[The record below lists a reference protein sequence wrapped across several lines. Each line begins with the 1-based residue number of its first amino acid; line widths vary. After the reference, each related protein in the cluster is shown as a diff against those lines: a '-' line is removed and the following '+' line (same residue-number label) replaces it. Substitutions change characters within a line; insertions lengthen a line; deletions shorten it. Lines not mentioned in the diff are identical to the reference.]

1 MAAARQIIRAASS
14 TSRTVYGGVHTVSL
28 IPGDGAGPE
37 LASAVKDVFEHMK
50 VPVRFDEQ
58 NITGRDKSYEAAQK
72 SLRSHGVGL
81 KGILST
87 SASLAEPRSLNVQ
100 LRKDLDLFANMV
112 KCRTIEGVPAR
123 HANVDMIVIREN
135 TEGEYSG
142 LEHESVPGVVESL
155 KVITTEKARRI
166 AKFAFETASRL
177 SRRKVTAVHKAN
189 IMKLADGY
197 FLECC
202 REVSKDYPLIDFE
215 DMIVDNCCMQLASK
229 PQQFDVL
236 VMGNLYGNI
245 ISNLGAGL
253 VGGAGI
259 VPGVNVGEEIVLF
272 EPGARHRGNEIAGKN
287 KANPAGMLL
296 SAASM
301 LRHLRLEADADLL
314 QSNIYNLLK
323 EPRFHTDDLG
333 GSATTSDFVSE
344 LKTRL

>member
-1 MAAARQIIRAASS
+1 MAAVRQIVRAAS
-14 TSRTVYGGVHTVSL
+14 SRTVYGGVHTVSL

-37 LASAVKDVFEHMK
+37 LASAVRDVFEHMRA
-50 VPVRFDEQ
+50 PVRFDEQ
-58 NITGRDKSYEAAQK
+58 NISGRDVTYDSAQK
-72 SLRSHGVGL
+72 SLRTHGVGL

-112 KCRTIEGVPAR
+112 RCRTMEGVPAR
-123 HANVDMIVIREN
+123 HKDVDMIIIREN

-155 KVITTEKARRI
+155 KVITSEKAKRI
-166 AKFAFETASRL
+166 AKFAFETATRL
-177 SRRKVTAVHKAN
+177 NRRKVTAVHKAN

-202 REVSKDYPLIDFE
+202 REVSKDYPLIEFQ
-215 DMIVDNCCMQLASK
+215 DMIVDNCCMQLASR

-253 VGGAGI
+253 VGGAGV
-259 VPGVNVGEEIVLF
+259 VPGVNMSEDVVLF
-272 EPGARHRGNEIAGKN
+272 ETGARHRGHELAGKN
-287 KANPAGMLL
+287 VANPAGMLL
-296 SAASM
+296 TAADM
-301 LRHLRLEADADLL
+301 LRHLRLSSHANQLE
-314 QSNIYNLLK
+314 SNVYGLLK
-323 EPRFHTDDLG
+323 ESRFHTQDLG
-333 GSATTSDFVSE
+333 GSASTSDFVNE
-344 LKTRL
+344 LKARL